1 MKGIINISITIRLL
15 LATFFFIP
23 VYSSAQLKPKKTRIL
38 FLLDASSS
46 MSYQWNVGYSRFD
59 VATNILLK
67 IMDSAYSINN
77 EIEFAVRAYGTT
89 YPAQVKNCTDTRLEV
104 PFNLQNTA
112 QIKTRLK
119 SITPLGSSPIA
130 YSLKQAS
137 ENELNDF
144 KLYDYS
150 VIFITDGGESCNGD
164 VCGIYQ
170 ELLQKKI
177 SIKPYIVGL
186 DQNETLKS
194 YYSCLGNYI
203 EVSTPEDIEKAINLI
218 IDANRSIID
227 KPKQLKLVTKL
238 SNEPSITAV
247 VPTKPLAVDIEFI
260 HYFAYK
266 PKQSLQPNLKRAT
279 ALRIPKRK
287 VSLVFEYEVP
297 KQNSLVLA
305 DIPYQLYRIPVKKS
319 TAKTP
324 KKLVVKKQKASL
336 HFEYDEAKKT
346 SPGLVELIPI
356 FKKLSPIAAKPIVS
370 KKPNFKYAKKA
381 SLQFE
386 YEEPK
391 KTSPAMLAISPFYSN
406 IKLKSAKVSVP
417 NKKSTY
423 RFAKKA
429 SLQLPYEEPKK
440 TSPPMAD
447 VNPIYKS
454 VIIAKS
460 PSNLKS
466 KNTKYKFAKTAK
478 LILPYEVPKKE
489 ILDQIAF
496 VKYPRRY
503 SYAFRMPEMKPMN
516 LKNRKASLRF
526 TIEEKKV
533 VAKKDTV
540 LATTPINFP
549 NSTVEFTTEVAAD
562 LETRVQ
568 VYFKG
573 TNGKTYNSAKPMIE
587 MQDIATGTT
596 VTAFE
601 RAMVG
606 AEPVPQNVKAGKYNL
621 IIKGFDDLYANNIE
635 IKPKTITK
643 VIIKVSDGT
652 LKFTYQGN
660 IKRPVAE
667 YTAKV
672 KRLFAT
678 SSIVMQKCDE
688 SKMYEPATY
697 HVEINT
703 LPVYKATIDLT
714 FDATYEIQISEPGT
728 LAIMNSMPLGKVQI
742 QHMLGDQFV
751 TFYTM
756 NITGNPAEQRV
767 QLLPYS
773 YKIIY
778 PVDPKLPQLGNKELM
793 IKIRSNNQLDIE
805 LK

>member
-1 MKGIINISITIRLL
+1 M
-15 LATFFFIP
+15 
-23 VYSSAQLKPKKTRIL
+23 
-38 FLLDASSS
+38 LDASSS

-59 VATNILLK
+59 VASSILLK
-67 IMDSAYSINN
+67 IMDSAYTINN
-77 EIEFAVRAYGTT
+77 EIEFGVRAYGTT
-89 YPAQVKNCTDTRLEV
+89 YPAQLKNCTDTRLEV
-104 PFNLQNTA
+104 PFNLQNTT
-112 QIKTRLK
+112 QVKTRLK
-119 SITPLGSSPIA
+119 SIVPLGSSPIA
-130 YSLKQAS
+130 YSLQQAS
-137 ENELNDF
+137 ENELNDY

-150 VIFITDGGESCNGD
+150 VIFITDGGESCHGD

-177 SIKPYIVGL
+177 SIKPYIIGL
-186 DQNETLKS
+186 DHNETLKS

-218 IDANRSIID
+218 IDANKSIID
-227 KPKQLKLVTKL
+227 KPKQLKLVTQL
-238 SNEPSITAV
+238 SNTPAITAM
-247 VPTKPLAVDIEFI
+247 VPAKPPVVDIEFL

-266 PKQSLQPNLKRAT
+266 PKLGLPLSLKRPT
-279 ALRIPKRK
+279 ALRIPKKK

-305 DIPYQLYRIPVKKS
+305 DIPYQLYRFPVKKS
-319 TAKTP
+319 TAKAP

-336 HFEYDEAKKT
+336 RFEYDEAKKS

-356 FKKLSPIAAKPIVS
+356 FRKISPIAAKPILS
-370 KKPNFKYAKKA
+370 KKSNFKFAKKA

-391 KTSPAMLAISPFYSN
+391 KTSPAMVVISPFYSN
-406 IKLKSAKVSVP
+406 IKLKSSRVSVP
-417 NKKSTY
+417 NQKSNY

-454 VIIAKS
+454 VRIVKS
-460 PSNLKS
+460 PSTLKS
-466 KNTKYKFAKTAK
+466 RNTKYKFAKSAK

-489 ILDQIAF
+489 ILDKIAF

-516 LKNRKASLRF
+516 LKNRKVSLRF
-526 TIEEKKV
+526 VVEEKKDIV
-533 VAKKDTV
+533 KKDTIIP
-540 LATTPINFP
+540 TTPINFP
-549 NSTVEFTTEVAAD
+549 NSTVEFTTEVAVD
-562 LETRVQ
+562 PDTRVQ

-587 MQDIATGTT
+587 MQDIASGITLTK
-596 VTAFE
+596 FE
-601 RAMVG
+601 REMVG
-606 AEPVPQNVKAGKYNL
+606 AEPVPQNVKPGKYNL

-660 IKRPVAE
+660 IKRPVVE

-672 KRLFAT
+672 KRLFGT
-678 SSIVMQKCDE
+678 TSIVMQKCDE

-728 LAIMNSMPLGKVQI
+728 LSLMNSNALGKVQI
-742 QHMLGDQFV
+742 QYMLGDQFV

-756 NITGNPAEQRV
+756 NVTGNPSEQRI

-773 YKIIY
+773 YKLIY
-778 PVDPKLPQLGNKELM
+778 PIDPKIPQLGNKELM
-793 IKIRSNNQLDIE
+793 IKIRSNNQLDLE